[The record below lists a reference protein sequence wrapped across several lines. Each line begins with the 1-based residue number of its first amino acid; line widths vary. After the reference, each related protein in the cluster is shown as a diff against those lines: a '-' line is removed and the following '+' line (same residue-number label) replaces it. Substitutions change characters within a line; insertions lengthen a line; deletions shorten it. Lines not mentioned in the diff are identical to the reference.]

1 VDILKLNENAL
12 KKGRKREAPDMSE
25 LCPACKKNGR
35 IYCPH
40 KPLLAIKAEMAKEFD
55 KQDFFGPSPPNLFV
69 GHFGYP
75 SVNWGPMINLDDSL
89 PDNPRDWYGWDFGK
103 ILRARSMQVRGQANA
118 KVMQAKNSPGFAR
131 QGGGN
136 RMLIDSQEAA
146 MSSCKV
152 DIEAHFSKK
161 PSLNVSFHSIHQP
174 MGPCAPLEK
183 LRLAENPKIP
193 KKVDSLVN
201 EGALASIAI
210 KELSTAGFDEHYLCR
225 LLTCGV
231 LGKKGARRLV
241 PTKWGITAT
250 DDMVAKEH
258 MKKIRDYSQINEFLL
273 YFNEYLANRFWVLL
287 MPGVWEYENFEG
299 WMGAGGQYALS
310 REYEP
315 IYGRGDYAFKQGGG
329 YYAARLGV
337 CEALA
342 TSIHKQARAVVI
354 REILPEYDLPC
365 GVWEIRENVRHAM
378 QNIPLKFSS
387 KEEML
392 SYLQKNLKLPSSVI
406 FSSSAILRQSRLAD
420 F

>member
-1 VDILKLNENAL
+1 MDILGLNEKAL
-12 KKGRKREAPDMSE
+12 KKGHKRTSPDTAE
-25 LCPACKKNGR
+25 LCPACKKNAR

-40 KPLLAIKAEMAKEFD
+40 KPILAIKAEMAKEFD
-55 KQDFFGPSPPNLFV
+55 KQNFFGPSPPNLFV

-89 PDNPRDWYGWDFGK
+89 PDNPREWYGWDFDK
-103 ILRARSMQVRGQANA
+103 IVRARSMQIRGQANA
-118 KVMQAKNSPGFAR
+118 KVMQAQKSPGFAR
-131 QGGGN
+131 QGREN

-146 MSSCKV
+146 MSCKKV

-174 MGPCAPLEK
+174 MGPSAPLEK
-183 LRLAENPKIP
+183 LSLAENPKIP

-201 EGALASIAI
+201 EGVRASFAI
-210 KELSTAGFDEHYLCR
+210 KELSAAGYDENYLCR

-231 LGKKGARRLV
+231 LGKKDARRLV

-258 MKKIRDYSQINEFLL
+258 IEKIRNFSQANEFLL
-273 YFNEYLANRFWVLL
+273 YFNEYLANRFWILL
-287 MPGVWEYENFEG
+287 MPGAWEYENFEG
-299 WMGAGGQYALS
+299 WMGAGGNYALN

-315 IYGRGDYAFKQGGG
+315 FFGRSEYAFKQGGG

-342 TSIHKQARAVVI
+342 SSLRRQARVVVI
-354 REILPEYDLPC
+354 REILPEYDLPV

-378 QNIPLKFSS
+378 KNTPLKFSS
-387 KEEML
+387 KEEIL
-392 SYLQKNLKLPSSVI
+392 SYLQKNLKLPSSAI
-406 FSSSAILRQSRLAD
+406 FSQSAILRQSRLAE